1 MHSPSDTFIT
11 GAIGTFAPMGA
22 IVISLD
28 PAIEAEFRI
37 LSLFLGI
44 VVGLASLAKICY
56 DWYRIF
62 NRK

>member
-1 MHSPSDTFIT
+1 
-11 GAIGTFAPMGA
+11 MGA

-44 VVGLASLAKICY
+44 LVGLASLAKICY

>member
-1 MHSPSDTFIT
+1 
-11 GAIGTFAPMGA
+11 MGA

-44 VVGLASLAKICY
+44 LVGLASLAKICY

-62 NRK
+62 KKK